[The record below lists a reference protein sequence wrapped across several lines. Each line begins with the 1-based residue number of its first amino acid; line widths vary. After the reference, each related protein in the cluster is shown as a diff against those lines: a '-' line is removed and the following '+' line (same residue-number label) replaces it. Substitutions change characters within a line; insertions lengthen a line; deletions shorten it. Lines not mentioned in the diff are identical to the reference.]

1 MSTTELNF
9 KQIQDAVWNNR
20 NVLKAMGHSVPKKAE
35 FYALP
40 EDTVQELYA
49 YLSAT
54 DNSSEI
60 DDKEVADVT
69 GVEKHTAKAGGFYYT
84 TPCKFI
90 EFEGVNAMFE
100 ILHGTYAGRKLCVSR
115 DKDLFLLNRTSPIPA
130 GTIMNFGYTHGKEPF
145 KFLGNII
152 TDNSVCFPN
161 SDAENRSLGRL
172 IKALSPELFQG
183 TLDIATEIKQ
193 EVAVI
198 DLEEA
203 LLAGVDPKAYS
214 IKKSQKRM
222 DTALTNGEER
232 ERKLRA
238 EKLGMLGI
246 KRSQP

>member
-1 MSTTELNF
+1 MSTTELDF
-9 KQIQDAVWNNR
+9 AQIQSTVWNNR
-20 NVLKAMGHSVPKKAE
+20 NALKAMGHSIPKKIE
-35 FYALP
+35 FLALP
-40 EDTVQELYA
+40 EEPVRELYA
-49 YLSAT
+49 SLSAT

-69 GVEKHTAKAGGFYYT
+69 GVEKHTARAGGAYYT

-90 EFEGVNAMFE
+90 AFEGVSAMFE
-100 ILHGTYAGRKLCVSR
+100 ILHGTHAGRKLCVSR
-115 DKDLFLLNRTSPIPA
+115 DKDLFLLDRQSPIPV

-145 KFLGNII
+145 KFLGNIV
-152 TDNSVCFPN
+152 TENSVCFSN

-214 IKKSQKRM
+214 IKKSLRRM
-222 DTALTNGEER
+222 DTALDNGEAR
-232 ERKLRA
+232 ERKVRA
-238 EKLGMLGI
+238 EKMGLFGI
-246 KRSQP
+246 KRS